1 MALYHKAT
9 ITPSKA
15 DLIAS
20 WAPSQSWYPSDE
32 GRAGEPEVVGAF
44 RFDDPTGQT
53 GIETHL
59 VAVGDAVVQVPLTYR
74 NEPLAGAEDSL
85 IGPMEHSALG
95 TRHVYDGVG
104 DPIYLAML
112 AGAAMTGQGE
122 ALGMVEYDG
131 RWHIAPTNVR
141 LVGGGWGMDRI
152 AVDEFETVSED
163 EVSTVMRNDGFE
175 LTFFRR
181 LAVAERPPM
190 GLTAQWPGRTAPML
204 LAQVSAR
211 AD

>member
-9 ITPSKA
+9 ITPTKA

-20 WAPSQSWYPSDE
+20 WAPSQSWYPDD
-32 GRAGEPEVVGAF
+32 GGESEVVGAF

-59 VAVGDAVVQVPLTYR
+59 VTAGDTLLHVPLTYR
-74 NEPLAGAEDSL
+74 NEPLEGAEDSL

-95 TRHVYDGVG
+95 TRWVYDGLG
-104 DPIYLAML
+104 DGLYRAML

-122 ALGMVEYDG
+122 ALGMVVYDG

-141 LVGGGWGMDRI
+141 LEGGGWGMDRV
-152 AVDEFETVSED
+152 AVDEFAVASQDAMLTVL
-163 EVSTVMRNDGFE
+163 RNDGFE

-181 LAVAERPPM
+181 LSAAERPPM
-190 GLTAQWPGRTAPML
+190 GLTATWAGQPDAML
-204 LAQVSAR
+204 LATVTTTS
-211 AD
+211 